1 MRKQFDG
8 LYGLVLSAGLN
19 PVSGDVFLF
28 VSRDRKRAKALFWD
42 GNGLNIWA
50 KRMEHGRLAD
60 VLSRGE
66 MTTRELAL
74 FFEGSPEVSHR
85 LSPEDQSARYAT
97 LPAPAAVDCEAGN
110 TMKLAA
116 VHGIC

>member
-1 MRKQFDG
+1 MNFGRDRVWIFQAPVDMRKNFDG
-8 LYGLVLSAGLN
+8 LYGLVLGARQS

-50 KRMEHGRLAD
+50 KRMEQGRLAD
-60 VLSRGE
+60 VFSRSE

-74 FFEGSPEVSHR
+74 FFEGSPCVSSR
-85 LSPEDQSARYAT
+85 LSPEDKTCRYTPLPESAA
-97 LPAPAAVDCEAGN
+97 
-110 TMKLAA
+110 
-116 VHGIC
+116 